1 MNTAIVSNI
10 SYFQELEDFPLPIII
25 EIFDDIDIEMVKRV
39 QQKITQAVA
48 VGQAFLPVIINSTGG
63 NAHDAMHIVELL
75 MTCGLPI
82 HTVGMGVVASGA
94 ALIFTCGQQRFLSP
108 NSRLMIHDVSA
119 DIDGNLT
126 GAAMKIEAQ
135 EMEHL
140 RDNMCRVMAEN
151 IGAEPD
157 YFKKLMYAKGGNVDV
172 YLSPAECLE
181 HKLATEIGVPKL
193 QVQVT
198 VSMSL
203 GCALDQHVSNGN
215 VKKWAVRSRSSKK
228 RARVVEDTDE

>member
-1 MNTAIVSNI
+1 MNTVIVSNI
-10 SYFQELEDFPLPIII
+10 SYFQELEDFPLPIIV
-25 EIFDDIDIEMVKRV
+25 EIFDDIDIEMVQRV
-39 QQKITQAVA
+39 QKKIAQAVA
-48 VGQAFLPVIINSTGG
+48 VGQAFLPVVINSTGG

-75 MTCGLPI
+75 THCGIPV
-82 HTVGMGVVASGA
+82 HTVGMGLVASGA

-119 DIDGNLT
+119 DMDGNLT

-140 RDNMCRVMAEN
+140 RDNMCRVMAQN

-172 YLSPAECLE
+172 YLSPQECLE

-198 VSMSL
+198 VNMSL
-203 GCALDQHVSNGN
+203 TCDPDKSAVANL
-215 VKKWAVRSRSSKK
+215 KKWSVHRSSRK
-228 RARVVEDTDE
+228 RARTITTAEEE